1 MKKILFSILILY
13 CALTACDKKNC
24 PTEGEGY
31 VFELPVNLSPAKD
44 TFAIG
49 DTITII
55 SQFSNSV
62 YEQKT
67 EQNYLLE
74 DFLFYPILEMTRID
88 TFPSSFSIEDFF
100 DVILIPS
107 SSYSLQTFSDNSQ
120 VLLGQYSNQGNS
132 YIIEY
137 QLVTK
142 TSGLFILR
150 QGHDLSK
157 TPEQDFDGKCKNQG
171 IDVVAI
177 LNGGG
182 DNNIHMLL
190 DSPDPH
196 FNEWILIDPD
206 FRFHDVGGYCFYVR

>member
-1 MKKILFSILILY
+1 MKKILFSLPVL
-13 CALTACDKKNC
+13 LFFFVACDKKNC

-31 VFELPVNLSPAKD
+31 IFNLPVSLSPTKD

-49 DTITII
+49 DTITVI
-55 SQFSNSV
+55 SQFSSSV

-67 EQNYLLE
+67 EQRYLLE

-88 TFPSSFSIEDFF
+88 ILPSSFRIEDYFDIILFPSSN
-100 DVILIPS
+100 
-107 SSYSLQTFSDNSQ
+107 YHLQTFSDGSQ
-120 VLLGQYSNQGNS
+120 ALLGHYGYENNT
-132 YIIEY
+132 YTIEY
-137 QLVTK
+137 QLITK
-142 TSGLFILR
+142 TPGLFILR

-157 TPEQDFDGKCKNQG
+157 TPEQDFEGKCKNLG
-171 IDVVAI
+171 IDVAAVV
-177 LNGGG
+177 NGGG
-182 DNNIHMLL
+182 DNNIHMLQ